1 MKAKFLIFAS
11 VFLCSCSQGGNQNVK
26 QEELQANP
34 PRLTTMDNYSLPVD
48 TAGSGGTA
56 SDSGYPEPDTA
67 GLGGRHA
74 GTPMHASDDAGAAN
88 MDELSVAVDGIQSD
102 ITTIWNSMF
111 IPMYQQYH
119 SNGID
124 RDRVADQLET
134 LHEEYEELEKRVN
147 NIKIADTFSA
157 EHKEETE
164 EMKSDL
170 SLAISNRTL
179 ALIEFKLMNASED
192 VQMHSE
198 LLDIHTENSR
208 KYMSSAEIHMKTLEE
223 LPAEG
228 NPAPEEEF
236 AATSER

>member
-11 VFLCSCSQGGNQNVK
+11 VFLCSCSQDGGQNVK
-26 QEELQANP
+26 QEDFQANP

-48 TAGSGGTA
+48 TADSRGAA
-56 SDSGYPEPDTA
+56 SDSGYPEPKTA
-67 GLGGRHA
+67 GLA
-74 GTPMHASDDAGAAN
+74 GTPMNASDGAGAAN
-88 MDELSVAVDGIQSD
+88 MEELAIAVDGIQSD

-119 SNGID
+119 SSGIG
-124 RDRVADQLET
+124 RDRVAGELET

-147 NIKIADTFSA
+147 NIKIADTLSA
-157 EHKEETE
+157 DHKEEAE

-179 ALIEFKLMNASED
+179 ALIEFKLMNTSGD
-192 VQMHSE
+192 TRMHSE
-198 LLDIHTENSR
+198 LLEIHTENSR
-208 KYMSSAEIHMKTLEE
+208 KYMSSAAIHMKTLEE

-228 NPAPEEEF
+228 NSAPEEEF
-236 AATSER
+236 AATSR